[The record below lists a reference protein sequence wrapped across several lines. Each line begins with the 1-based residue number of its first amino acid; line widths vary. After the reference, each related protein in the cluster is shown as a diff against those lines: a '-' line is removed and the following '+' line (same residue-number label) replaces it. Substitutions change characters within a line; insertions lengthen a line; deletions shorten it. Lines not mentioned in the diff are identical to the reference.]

1 MQFNFNNQ
9 KKHISSSG
17 AIDPAWIYYCGAPII
32 SVASSTNCD
41 LIAIGAVDKK
51 LSLVSKQGKLI
62 WDKELDEEVWSVSF
76 ANIARFIIAGTANKN
91 PPRGSIYIFNSSGH
105 ELFKYSINSP
115 IWSVSSSE
123 DARTVVASAW
133 NNFAYQFKFDDN
145 KYKVTGKGRFGDHG
159 LYGIQATKDG
169 SMTILAASDHG
180 IHILGRDFLPID
192 HGKIKLKNGLYNVA
206 IGHDG
211 KKIVAGCRDGKFY
224 YIENLENRK
233 GEYSTTLSD
242 RPVCGISMSDD
253 GNLVVPGSFDGKLYL
268 TNNRGRCFWD
278 FQTYGEVWTT
288 SVSKD
293 GAYVC
298 AGSGDQCLY
307 FFENICTSA
316 VVEELED
323 IELYL
328 AYIKNRRKLKK
339 ELVKALEIY
348 SSYGLTQYG
357 ITRSRE
363 LLQEK
368 IHNTDFEK
376 IIYDFIENN
385 VSRFPYQYKLHRL
398 LAIQAEKLERF
409 NVAIHHNQIA
419 AQDNE
424 IYFMAM
430 LSSGINFQK
439 LDLASAA
446 RSCFRRAIAQ
456 TLDYS
461 SMNILYNL
469 ARSYEDSE
477 NWSEAATI
485 HEVLISWDINFR
497 NSWERLLDI
506 KEKRSK
512 ESNID
517 YTGVTVSLLGVDA
530 PRQYNIAKD
539 LSHISQSRAKELNIN
554 EKQKRKLNKVFNKL
568 EKNYSLPL
576 ALQQNKTLEYDEVAY
591 LKYDYLPSEDEIK
604 KQLEM
609 VYELFVIDGKKK
621 IINTLDI
628 GAATGRHPIIMANKG
643 KNAIGIDIEA
653 RAMKY
658 ANKIKK
664 QTRKD
669 TEYPYFIVGDSM
681 FLPFSD
687 LAFDLVTCMMG
698 TFAHIELSQ
707 KADMLKESYR
717 VLNKSGMF
725 IISTWDVECNH
736 ISFLSIYNEKEK
748 RTIRA
753 NSISQY
759 ETKLLFEQAGFKKI
773 EIIPFMMVPN
783 VFIYELDIHNLEL
796 TDLKR
801 AVEIDM
807 SAKSLYPTKKG
818 EMFMIVGR
826 K

>member
-9 KKHISSSG
+9 KKHIISSG
-17 AIDPAWIYYCGAPII
+17 EIDPAWIYYCGAAII
-32 SVASSTNCD
+32 SVDTSTNCE
-41 LIAIGAVDKK
+41 LIAVGAVDKK
-51 LSLVSKQGKLI
+51 LSLISKQGNLI
-62 WDKELDEEVWSVSF
+62 WGKFLDEEVWSVSF

-91 PPRGSIYIFNSSGH
+91 PPSGSIYIFNSSGH
-105 ELFKYSINSP
+105 ELFKYTIDSP

-133 NNFAYQFKFDDN
+133 NNFAYQFEFVDN
-145 KYKVTGKGRFGDHG
+145 KYQLIKKGRFGDHG
-159 LYGIQATKDG
+159 LYGIKTTMDG
-169 SMTILAASDHG
+169 SMTILAAFDHG
-180 IHILGRDFLPID
+180 ISILGKNFLPID
-192 HGKIKLKNGLYNVA
+192 RGKIKLKNGLYN
-206 IGHDG
+206 IDISHDG
-211 KKIVAGCRDGKFY
+211 KKIVVGCRDGKFY
-224 YIENLENRK
+224 YIENLETRK

-242 RPVCGISMSDD
+242 RPVCGISLSDD
-253 GNLVVPGSFDGKLYL
+253 GYLVVSGSFDGKLYL
-268 TNNRGRCFWD
+268 TNNRGRCFWNY
-278 FQTYGEVWTT
+278 QTYGEVWTT

-307 FFENICTSA
+307 FFQNICTSA

-348 SSYGLTQYG
+348 SSYGLTKYG
-357 ITRSRE
+357 IARSRE

-376 IIYDFIENN
+376 IIFNFIENN
-385 VSRFPYQYKLHRL
+385 VSKFPNQYKLHRL

-409 NVAIHHNQIA
+409 DVAINHNQIA

-424 IYFMAM
+424 IYFLAM
-430 LSSGINFQK
+430 ISSGINFQK
-439 LDLASAA
+439 LGYTSAA

-517 YTGVTVSLLGVDA
+517 YTGVTVNLLGVDA
-530 PRQYNIAKD
+530 PRQYNID
-539 LSHISQSRAKELNIN
+539 ESLSHISQSRAKELNIN
-554 EKQKRKLNKVFNKL
+554 ESQKRKLNKVFSKL
-568 EKNYSLPL
+568 EKDYSLPL
-576 ALQQNKTLEYDEVAY
+576 ALQKNKTLEYDDVAY

-609 VYELFVIDGKKK
+609 VYELFVLEGKKK
-621 IINTLDI
+621 IVSTLDI
-628 GAATGRHPIIMANKG
+628 GAATGRHPIIMADKG
-643 KNAIGIDIEA
+643 KKAIGIDIEA

-658 ANKIKK
+658 ANKMKE
-664 QTRKD
+664 QTRSQ
-669 TEYPYFIVGDSM
+669 TEYPHFLVGDSI
-681 FLPFSD
+681 FLPFSESV
-687 LAFDLVTCMMG
+687 FDLVTCMMG
-698 TFAHIELSQ
+698 TFSHIEPN
-707 KADMLKESYR
+707 KKTDMLRESFR
-717 VLNKSGMF
+717 VLNKNGM
-725 IISTWDVECNH
+725 IIVSTWDIECNH

-748 RTIRA
+748 RTIRE
-753 NSISQY
+753 NSISRY
-759 ETKLLFEQAGFKKI
+759 ETKLLFEQAGFKRI

-783 VFIYELDIHNLEL
+783 VFVYELDIHNLEL
-796 TDLKR
+796 ANLKR

-807 SAKSLYPTKKG
+807 SAKSLYPTVSG